1 MQQWRLR
8 EAEECGCNQ
17 TPFLHN
23 SIVEVNSLWTQP
35 FLGICVTF
43 CMFIKEGT
51 LE

>member
-23 SIVEVNSLWTQP
+23 SIVEVSFLCTQP
-35 FLGICVTF
+35 FFGICVAF
-43 CMFIKEGT
+43 VMFIKEGT
-51 LE
+51 SE